1 MRRMVFRTFPAL
13 AALCLAAWV
22 LATAARAQEAPLT
35 EETFRANMGF
45 APGAPLTYRD
55 LDCRIVAFDAFAQ
68 QMSREGAHAD
78 LDRAPDGNAVT
89 FTVRVRGRPRC
100 PSPYPPVT
108 RLPEFDLR
116 DLSGRRVTSASL
128 RGKPTLI
135 SFYFAACVPC
145 IREVEPLNEF
155 AAARPH
161 MNFLAVTF
169 DDRETARRFVDRY
182 GFKWRV
188 VPDASELVD
197 RIRVKNYPMVALFD
211 ADGKLLGTKTGGAKD
226 ELEAANV
233 GPQLKRWMDGLLRQ
247 STSGKPAR

>member
-1 MRRMVFRTFPAL
+1 MRRMLFRLL
-13 AALCLAAWV
+13 AALPALVLAAP
-22 LATAARAQEAPLT
+22 ATVAQAQDAPLT
-35 EETFRANMGF
+35 EDAFRANMGF
-45 APGAPLTYRD
+45 APGAPLSYRG
-55 LDCRIVAFDAFAQ
+55 LDCKIVAFDAFAK
-68 QMSREGAHAD
+68 QMSEEGAHAD

-89 FTVRVRGRPRC
+89 FTVRLRGRARC
-100 PSPYPPVT
+100 PAPYPPVT

-116 DLSGRRVTSASL
+116 DLAGKRVTSASL

-145 IREVEPLNEF
+145 IREVGPLNEF
-155 AAARPH
+155 AAARPG

-182 GFKWRV
+182 GFRWRV
-188 VPDASELVD
+188 LPDARELVD
-197 RIRVKNYPMVALFD
+197 RVRVKNYPMVALFD

-247 STSGKPAR
+247 STGVTPAR